1 MTPISVVIITFNEE
15 QNIGK
20 CIDSI
25 KNIADD
31 IVVVDSF
38 SSDKTAKI
46 AKAKGTRVVK
56 NKFEGH
62 IEQKNFAI
70 TQAKFPHI
78 LSLDADEFPDKILLE
93 EINKVKENWI
103 ADGYTFNR
111 LNNYCGTWIKHG
123 AWYPD
128 IKLRLWD
135 SRKGKWHGLN
145 PHDKFILKDGSVIK
159 HLRGNL
165 LHYSYKTIEEHKHKV
180 DYFSSI
186 AAKSYFEMGKKSSR
200 LKIIINPISRFIRD
214 YFFRLGFLDGKF
226 GFIIAML
233 SAKEVRLKYKKL
245 FQLQK
250 NSY

>member
-15 QNIGK
+15 LNIAK
-20 CIDSI
+20 CIDTI

-31 IVVVDSF
+31 IIVVDSF
-38 SSDKTAKI
+38 STDKTVEI
-46 AKAKGTRVVK
+46 AEIKGARVIK
-56 NKFEGH
+56 NKFAGH
-62 IEQKNFAI
+62 IEQKNFAM

-123 AWYPD
+123 AWNPD

-145 PHDKFILKDGSVIK
+145 PHDKFILLDGCSTK
-159 HLRGNL
+159 HLSGNL
-165 LHYSYKTIEEHKHKV
+165 LHYSYKTIEEHKNKI

-186 AAKSYFEMGKKSSR
+186 AAKSYFEKGKKSSW

-214 YFFRLGFLDGKF
+214 YFIRSGFLDGKY
-226 GFIIAML
+226 GFIIAWL
-233 SAKEVRLKYKKL
+233 NSTEVSLKYKKL
-245 FQLQK
+245 YQLQK
-250 NSY
+250 NS